1 MSTKDEIREF
11 LISRRAHVTPQE
23 AGLPD
28 FGGERRVPGLRREE
42 VAMLAGVSL
51 DYYTRLERGNLRG
64 ASESVLNAIAEAL
77 QLDDVERAHLFDL
90 ARQAPSSR
98 GGRRAATPEPAVRT
112 SVQRVLD
119 SLAVPAVVF
128 NACQD
133 LVAANLLGRALHS
146 LHFEAERPNLA
157 RFIFLDPRAR
167 DFYVDWPQA
176 RLMTAAMLR
185 LAAGRDPLD
194 EQLTAL
200 VGELSTRSPQFRQD
214 WARRDVH
221 EHRTGH
227 KVYRHPDVGELDVTF
242 DVFEMPG
249 QPGLSITT
257 YTAEEGSPS
266 AQRLTLLASLA
277 ATQAADREPDADP
290 VRPLPISTAPSQD

>member
-1 MSTKDEIREF
+1 
-11 LISRRAHVTPQE
+11 
-23 AGLPD
+23 
-28 FGGERRVPGLRREE
+28 
-42 VAMLAGVSL
+42 
-51 DYYTRLERGNLRG
+51 
-64 ASESVLNAIAEAL
+64 
-77 QLDDVERAHLFDL
+77 
-90 ARQAPSSR
+90 
-98 GGRRAATPEPAVRT
+98 
-112 SVQRVLD
+112 
-119 SLAVPAVVF
+119 
-128 NACQD
+128 
-133 LVAANLLGRALHS
+133 
-146 LHFEAERPNLA
+146 
-157 RFIFLDPRAR
+157 
-167 DFYVDWPQA
+167 
-176 RLMTAAMLR
+176 MLR

-266 AQRLTLLASLA
+266 AQRLALLASLA

-290 VRPLPISTAPSQD
+290 VRPLPIPTAPSQD